1 MTTVNVDVAAMVVA
15 WGFCKDWQSSYQ
27 GLVREE
33 SGGCNNRRGVLCERR
48 MQVRETSVRLASGV
62 CSEKE

>member
-1 MTTVNVDVAAMVVA
+1 M
-15 WGFCKDWQSSYQ
+15 GFCKDWQSSYQ